1 MYETLDNRG
10 LQGLLDSITK
20 ENLVQTVENYSG
32 VTLFAPLNPTQ
43 ESIKSFLLLDN
54 VAYSPDLVPGT
65 TWKTAAGTT
74 ITIEKSKDGEG
85 ITANGCKIVSSDSL
99 VRNGVVH
106 YIDNMEKSG
115 SYY

>member
-1 MYETLDNRG
+1 MK
-10 LQGLLDSITK
+10 GLLDSITK
-20 ENLVQTVENYSG
+20 ENLIKTVENYPG
-32 VTLFAPLNPTQ
+32 VTLFAPLNPTK
-43 ESIKSFLLLDN
+43 ESVKSFLLLDN

-74 ITIEKSKDGEG
+74 IAIEKSKDGEG
-85 ITANGCKIVSSDSL
+85 ITANGYKIVSSDAI